1 MLCRLKAAFTPQAVI
16 LLAAVMLLSMLMLG
30 SGKKQTESLERK
42 ASALLSAVEGAG
54 EVYVVISYSERKNA
68 EQKGLLTGYD
78 DEGAERM
85 PYGAAVVARGA
96 YDPIVRMKMTEL
108 LCALL
113 NLPPASVSV
122 VGAE

>member
-1 MLCRLKAAFTPQAVI
+1 MISRLKAALSPQSVI
-16 LLAAVMLLSMLMLG
+16 LLAAVVLFSMFAMG
-30 SGKKQTESLERK
+30 SGRKQTGSLEQK
-42 ASALLSAVEGAG
+42 AMELLSAVEGAG

-78 DEGAERM
+78 DAGAERM
-85 PYGAAVVARGA
+85 PCGAAVVARGA
-96 YDPIVRMKMTEL
+96 NDPIVRMKMTQL

-113 NLPPASVSV
+113 NLSPASVSV